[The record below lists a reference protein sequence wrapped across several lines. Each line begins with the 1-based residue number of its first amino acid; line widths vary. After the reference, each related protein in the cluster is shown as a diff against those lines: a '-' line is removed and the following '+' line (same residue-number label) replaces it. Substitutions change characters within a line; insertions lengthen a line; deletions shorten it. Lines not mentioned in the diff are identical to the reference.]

1 METRANYLLVGL
13 FVIALFLGSVVF
25 VGWLTDLRVDQRFDR
40 YDIAFTGSV
49 AGLRDGATVS
59 YRGINVGTVEE
70 ITIDPENLERILV
83 TVQVDADT
91 PVRSNTT
98 ATLAIQG
105 LAGGAYILLSGGTE
119 EAPPLE
125 PPPGRERAVIV
136 AQSSGLQEL
145 LESAPSVLSE
155 ANIVLQ
161 RANDLLKE
169 ENREQVAIALETL
182 TRLLR
187 NLDSATSE
195 IPGLVDRT
203 GQTID
208 KIGQSADSMT
218 ALAGSFEAT
227 AVELPGIVR
236 QSNETLEKVGRT
248 ADGVSELTT
257 SLNESAN
264 KLPGVI
270 DRTDETLEKAGATAD
285 SVTSLAGNLDETA
298 KMLPGLAEQSGET
311 LERFGQTA
319 ESITALADGLATDS
333 RRLAEQA
340 DATLGALRST
350 AETLNET
357 VDQADDDV
365 AATLTAI
372 RNSAENF
379 EKLAVSLEGFVAENR
394 EPLAEFS
401 NQGLFEIT
409 TFFNQA
415 RELVNN
421 VNRLLLQV
429 ERDPGSFIFGS
440 GSQGYEPPEQQ

>member
-13 FVIALFLGSVVF
+13 FVIGLFAGGLVF
-25 VGWLTDLRVDQRFDR
+25 VGWLTDLRVDQRFDQ

-49 AGLRDGATVS
+49 AGLREGATVS
-59 YRGINVGTVEE
+59 YRGINVGTVER
-70 ITIDPENLERILV
+70 IRIDPDNLERILV
-83 TVQVDADT
+83 TAQVDAET

-119 EAPPLE
+119 GAPPLE
-125 PPPGRERAVIV
+125 PAPGEPRAVIV

-161 RANDLLKE
+161 RANDLLND

-182 TRLLR
+182 TTMLR
-187 NLDSATSE
+187 NLDSATGE
-195 IPGLVDRT
+195 IPALVDRT
-203 GQTID
+203 GQALD
-208 KIGQSADSMT
+208 KIGASAESVT
-218 ALAGSFEAT
+218 NLAGAFQET
-227 AVELPGIVR
+227 ADEIPLVVR

-248 ADGVSELTT
+248 ADGVSELTA
-257 SLNESAN
+257 SLNQSAD
-264 KLPGVI
+264 KLPGVL
-270 DRTDETLEKAGATAD
+270 DRTNETLATAGEAAG
-285 SVTSLAGNLDETA
+285 SVGTLAESLDETA
-298 KMLPGLAEQSGET
+298 QMLPGLAAKSGET

-319 ESITALADGLATDS
+319 DSVTALADGLAEDS

-340 DATLGALRST
+340 DATLGSLRAT
-350 AETLNET
+350 AESLNAT
-357 VDQADDDV
+357 VGNANQDV
-365 AATLTAI
+365 EATLTSI
-372 RNSAENF
+372 RRSAENF
-379 EKLAVSLEGFVAENR
+379 EALAASLNGFVEENR

-429 ERDPGSFIFGS
+429 ERDPGSFIFGT
-440 GSQGYEPPEQQ
+440 GDQGYEPPEQ